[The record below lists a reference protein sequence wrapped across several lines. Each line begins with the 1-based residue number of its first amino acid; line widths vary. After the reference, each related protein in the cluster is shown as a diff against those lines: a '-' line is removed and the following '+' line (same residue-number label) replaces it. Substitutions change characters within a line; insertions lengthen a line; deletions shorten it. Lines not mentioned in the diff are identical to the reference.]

1 MTDTGDS
8 LESPPSSGQV
18 CITPPR
24 YETEPHNPQNYQSV
38 YHRYQEMLDFNL
50 ESDDE
55 IETVSVMV
63 VDEAGNPVPVTTESE
78 VPEQNEFVSWD
89 EREASQTQVV
99 RLVEGEREFVTNSNI
114 TKDQVE
120 KIGNLL
126 INSDRPHKARF

>member
-1 MTDTGDS
+1 M
-8 LESPPSSGQV
+8 
-18 CITPPR
+18 
-24 YETEPHNPQNYQSV
+24 
-38 YHRYQEMLDFNL
+38 
-50 ESDDE
+50 
-55 IETVSVMV
+55 
-63 VDEAGNPVPVTTESE
+63 
-78 VPEQNEFVSWD
+78 QNEFVSWD